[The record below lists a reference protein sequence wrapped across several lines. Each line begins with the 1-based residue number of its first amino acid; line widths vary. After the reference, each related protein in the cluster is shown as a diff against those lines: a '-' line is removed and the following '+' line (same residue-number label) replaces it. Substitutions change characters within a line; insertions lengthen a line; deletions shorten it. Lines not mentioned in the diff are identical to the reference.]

1 MSDFKLKPIQ
11 KKKTSKELVYDE
23 LKNAILNGT
32 ISPNEILT
40 EISLSETFDVSRTP
54 IRESL
59 AELTKE
65 GLLVHVPRKGFKL
78 RQISD
83 NEKQQIIYLRKSMEQ
98 EGIRKIASS
107 ITKEQIKELEEILH
121 KQEDAAKQNDRIK
134 NIELDQ
140 IFHKT
145 LLEFANQNMFKKI
158 FLDLYNLTRVIGH
171 EALMKKGRMEE
182 VIEEHR
188 AIIDALKSHDEDEAV
203 QRLLFHLSNT
213 EVIVKNIKN
222 NNSNQ

>member
-23 LKNAILNGT
+23 LKNAILHGA
-32 ISPNEILT
+32 ISPDELLT
-40 EISLSETFDVSRTP
+40 EISLSETFNVSRTP

-65 GLLVHVPRKGFKL
+65 GLLVHVQRKGFKI

-83 NEKQQIIYLRKSMEQ
+83 NEKEQIIYLRKSMEQ
-98 EGIRKIASS
+98 ECIRKLASS
-107 ITKEQIKELEEILH
+107 IRDDQIHELEEILIE
-121 KQEDAAKQNDRIK
+121 QEDAAKQNDRVR

-140 IFHKT
+140 MFHKT
-145 LLEFANQNMFKKI
+145 LLEFAEQNMFKKI

-188 AIIDALKSHDEDEAV
+188 AIIDALKEHDEELAV
-203 QRLLFHLSNT
+203 NKLLFHLSNT
-213 EVIVKNIKN
+213 EVIVNNIK
-222 NNSNQ
+222 Q